1 MDMILNNNKSDNED
15 EDKTLRC
22 SAEPSIFSRRL

>member
-15 EDKTLRC
+15 EDKTLRR
-22 SAEPSIFSRRL
+22 SAEPSIFF